1 MFLLLVAV
9 VVASSKGKTG
19 GFLSVCSEMIAVSSS
34 GSTFLSDKVFSQYC
48 IDSRNL
54 LWRML
59 KQKPL
64 KYECANNNIAS
75 VAGKKTD
82 AKSC

>member
-34 GSTFLSDKVFSQYC
+34 GSTFKF
-48 IDSRNL
+48 
-54 LWRML
+54 
-59 KQKPL
+59 PF
-64 KYECANNNIAS
+64 
-75 VAGKKTD
+75 
-82 AKSC
+82 